1 VRKPYFPCEKNDP
14 PPLKVTTKR
23 RVRFEETDPLRIVW
37 HGRYASYF
45 EDARHAVFE
54 RYGIGYLELY
64 AHGIIA
70 PIRVMHTDYHH
81 PLRFGDTF
89 TIEGILRWTEAARIN
104 LEYIIRNKDGLLCT
118 TGYSVQIMM
127 DPDDN
132 LFLIPPPFYR
142 EFCERWRS
150 GQLS

>member
-1 VRKPYFPCEKNDP
+1 MRKPYFPRGKNDP
-14 PPLKVTTKR
+14 PPLGVTVER

-45 EDARHAVFE
+45 EDARHAAGE
-54 RYGIGYLELY
+54 KYGIGYLDLY
-64 AHGIIA
+64 ENGVVT
-70 PIRVMHTDYHH
+70 PIRIMHTDYHR
-81 PLRFGDTF
+81 PLRLGDTF
-89 TIEGILRWTEAARIN
+89 FIEGLLHWTEAARIN
-104 LEYIIRNKDGLLCT
+104 IEYSIRNADGLLCT
-118 TGYSVQIMM
+118 TGYTVQIMT
-127 DPDDN
+127 DCDDN